1 MKFTAKQLNKLST
14 KHEKEM
20 NKEKKKIK
28 QAIDKGNLEGAKIY
42 AENTIRKK
50 NESLQMLQLASRI
63 DGVASKLQSISA
75 SGVRKGCFGR
85 TPGSPCLVRSPA
97 DAIGQQLGVAMQSM
111 DTMQIAQSMDQFERQ
126 LNDLDVQ
133 GTMIGTVMDSSTAN
147 STPVDEVDSL
157 ISQVADEAGMSL
169 ADKFPEMV
177 QGDAAAAAQPAERS
191 QVCHCP
197 HHPSCDL
204 GRFQP
209 AHSLL
214 TVRIPDDELAT
225 IGLSSKAHTTWVLQ
239 MPAMVAAARC
249 GSSAGV

>member
-1 MKFTAKQLNKLST
+1 MG
-14 KHEKEM
+14 
-20 NKEKKKIK
+20 
-28 QAIDKGNLEGAKIY
+28 AI
-42 AENTIRKK
+42 
-50 NESLQMLQLASRI
+50 S
-63 DGVASKLQSISA
+63 
-75 SGVRKGCFGR
+75 
-85 TPGSPCLVRSPA
+85 
-97 DAIGQQLGVAMQSM
+97 QQLGVAMQSM

-197 HHPSCDL
+197 RRPLCESWPLPAIALTADCPIPG
-204 GRFQP
+204 GR
-209 AHSLL
+209 AGS
-214 TVRIPDDELAT
+214 TIRSSEVRFIQR
-225 IGLSSKAHTTWVLQ
+225 GRLQ
-239 MPAMVAAARC
+239 MVAADADACHASPLLCCAVVLC
-249 GSSAGV
+249 GV

>member
-1 MKFTAKQLNKLST
+1 MG
-14 KHEKEM
+14 
-20 NKEKKKIK
+20 
-28 QAIDKGNLEGAKIY
+28 AI
-42 AENTIRKK
+42 
-50 NESLQMLQLASRI
+50 S
-63 DGVASKLQSISA
+63 
-75 SGVRKGCFGR
+75 
-85 TPGSPCLVRSPA
+85 
-97 DAIGQQLGVAMQSM
+97 QQLGVAMQSM

-197 HHPSCDL
+197 HHPSCDSRPL
-204 GRFQP
+204 P
-209 AHSLL
+209 ASAL
-214 TVRIPDDELAT
+214 TAYCPNTRRTSWQHDWK
-225 IGLSSKAHTTWVLQ
+225 LSSKAHTTWV
-239 MPAMVAAARC
+239 VADACNALPLLCCAVVLR
-249 GSSAGV
+249 GV